1 LIVIQP
7 NLFFNR
13 KEFVTVKNLNFSL
26 KSLLGMVVLMLLVGV
41 WVAPAAAAPPDE
53 QDNPGLK
60 YGLKRALLQ
69 VDALQDYIDF
79 AQANTEVIK
88 EFIQDE
94 QDKGFDTSVLEAA
107 LDELQTKIGEA
118 QTLHAAAAQTLD
130 EKAGFDENGEVVEP
144 QQARD
149 TLENARRSM
158 QDARQTL
165 HLAQQD
171 FRQALRDYRQGKR
184 NR

>member
-1 LIVIQP
+1 M
-7 NLFFNR
+7 
-13 KEFVTVKNLNFSL
+13 KNSNFGL
-26 KSLLGMVVLMLLVGV
+26 KSLLGIVVLTLLVGV

-53 QDNPGLK
+53 QDYSGLK

-79 AQANTEVIK
+79 AQANAELIE

-94 QDKGFDTSVLEAA
+94 QDKGFDTSALEAA
-107 LDELQTKIGEA
+107 LNELQAKIGEA

-130 EKAGFDENGEVVEP
+130 EKAGFDENGEVVDP

-149 TLENARRSM
+149 TLENAHHSM

-165 HLAQQD
+165 LRAQQD

-184 NR
+184 DQ